1 MEKPSCSKKSI
12 TLYKHEFIIIVY
24 ATDLLKI
31 VFDNL
36 EEDIELRSNIIVPP
50 PLCAS
55 YEHPSKDEAI
65 NKHQSRFN
73 NL

>member
-1 MEKPSCSKKSI
+1 M
-12 TLYKHEFIIIVY
+12 Y

-55 YEHPSKDEAI
+55 YKHPSEDEAI
-65 NKHQSRFN
+65 NKHQSSFN